1 MDIYF
6 RGAFGLRGA
15 TLAASLLG
23 SSRLVDLD
31 SADQSALTP
40 PEHGGRALVLLSDAS
55 GASLTELA
63 ATLRAAS
70 VRWTAVHLYP
80 AMLRIGPLITA
91 EGVCFECATRR
102 YLASPGSPGLA
113 RLEVLLR
120 SAGTAQL
127 IEFAQVPATIV
138 AMAVAEALR
147 QLEDEQVPAG
157 FIRKVDFV
165 DFAMSAAVASSLHAC
180 ACTGRAADKRGQ
192 GRRFYQDLENDMR
205 AVIGATGQ

>member
-80 AMLRIGPLITA
+80 AMLRIGPLIKA